1 MGYHQSFNHCHKG
14 GSVKQH
20 SRDQIIRALGLQTHR
35 RSEFDLLLTLERLQ
49 SEDLIGEERHFALS
63 ELFSQYLEVL
73 RQRAGVRGQ
82 LNIRGFRLHQAE
94 LCLEWISG
102 QNDTTDGLRE
112 ILDLLD
118 SNDLKSIQRL
128 VHELIEH
135 EQRRPSMEQSR
146 RASTQ
151 RKLDPFNQ
159 IIYDEL
165 KRRWPEWLSEPEFM
179 KILRAMAGRSIVSR
193 VSPVV
198 IELDD
203 PDTGYSK
210 DFPVSGV
217 RRRLTDMR
225 KRIEAEKS
233 R

>member
-1 MGYHQSFNHCHKG
+1 M
-14 GSVKQH
+14 KQH

-35 RSEFDLLLTLERLQ
+35 RSEFDLLLILERLQ
-49 SEDLIGEERHFALS
+49 SEDLIGEEREFALS

-73 RQRAGVRGQ
+73 RLRAGVRGQ
-82 LNIRGFRLHQAE
+82 FNIRGFRLHHAE

-102 QNDTTDGLRE
+102 HNNTTDGLRE

-118 SNDLKSIQRL
+118 SNDCKAIQRL

-135 EQRRPSMEQSR
+135 EHRRPSMEQSR
-146 RASTQ
+146 RASVL
-151 RKLDPFNQ
+151 RKLNPFNQ
-159 IIYDEL
+159 IIYNEL
-165 KRRWPEWLSEPEFM
+165 NQRWPEPLSEPELM
-179 KILRAMAGRSIVSR
+179 EVLKRMAGRSIVSR
-193 VSPVV
+193 VSSVV

-203 PDTGYSK
+203 PDSGYSK

-225 KRIEAEKS
+225 KRVEAEKS

>member
-1 MGYHQSFNHCHKG
+1 MKP
-14 GSVKQH
+14 H
-20 SRDQIIRALGLQTHR
+20 SREEIVRTLGLQTQR
-35 RSEFDLLLTLERLQ
+35 RSELALLLILERLQ
-49 SEDLIGEERHFALS
+49 SKDLVGDEREFALS

-73 RQRAGVRGQ
+73 RLRAGVRGQ

-94 LCLEWISG
+94 LCLNWISG
-102 QNDTTDGLRE
+102 QNNTIDGLRE

-118 SNDLKSIQRL
+118 SNDCKAIQRL
-128 VHELIEH
+128 VHELIEYEH
-135 EQRRPSMEQSR
+135 RRPSIEQTR
-146 RASTQ
+146 RASAR

-165 KRRWPEWLSEPEFM
+165 NRRWPEWLSEPEFM

-203 PDTGYSK
+203 PDTGYSE
-210 DFPVSGV
+210 DIPVSGV

-225 KRIEAEKS
+225 KRVAAEKS
-233 R
+233 REPARVN